1 MTQYTVSG
9 KTVFSG
15 KQIKEIVDAKSEK
28 DALRIV
34 NDMHGKLQKGC
45 EIYKESLWE
54 PGLEYPVGSLETKIP
69 EILTDDEVMRIAE
82 LIQDGDASSDDY
94 KLFSSYFR
102 PMVSAAIRD
111 FWNNISDDPSS
122 DKQNELFA
130 KIATEFIPR
139 YDPNRGSLRPF
150 IKQNVANFLRK
161 GWSRKT
167 YVNGDKTRP
176 REEMRRE
183 FIRSTHTYIE
193 SRSRDEKK
201 EFVISTGLR
210 IITEGI
216 SLDRKAKKEFYG
228 LIVELGLHNA
238 FLTKEKQIDAIEACY
253 GLEAKNEWEVAKD
266 RGVTQ
271 QTIHINKRRGEDNI
285 LKYIH
290 KNFSGSE
297 KTSVF

>member
-15 KQIKEIVDAKSEK
+15 KKIKEIVEAKSEK

-34 NDMHGKLQKGC
+34 NDMYGKLQKGY

-54 PGLEYPVGSLETKIP
+54 PGVEYPVGSLDTKIP
-69 EILTDDEVMRIAE
+69 EILTEEEVIRIAE
-82 LIQDGDASSDDY
+82 LIQDSEASSDDY
-94 KLFSSYFR
+94 KLFCSYFR

-111 FWNNISDDPSS
+111 LWNDISDDPPS
-122 DKQNELFA
+122 DKQDELFA

-139 YDPNRGSLRPF
+139 YDPNRGFLRPF

-161 GWSRKT
+161 GWARKT
-167 YVNGDKTRP
+167 YVNGDRTRP
-176 REEMRRE
+176 REEIQRE
-183 FIRSTHTYIE
+183 FIRGSHTYIE
-193 SRSRDEKK
+193 SHSRDEKK
-201 EFVISTGLR
+201 EFLIRIGLR
-210 IITEGI
+210 IIKEGI
-216 SLDRKAKKEFYG
+216 SLDRKAKKEFFG
-228 LIVELGLHNA
+228 LIVELGLHKT
-238 FLTKEKQIDAIEACY
+238 FLTKEKQIEAIEACY
-253 GLEAKNEWEVAKD
+253 GLEAKHEWEVAKD

-290 KNFSGSE
+290 KNFSDSE